1 MLVKELI
8 KRPPGAPTKV
18 QSSQSHTHLHPL
30 SFFTTWGWFLSM
42 WSCVMS
48 MWWLPPAGM
57 VNIFYDG
64 QHPYLHNVNSFSS
77 GTKMSTSDSARAAA
91 ASSSGPTKC
100 PMWLSDEHHDAS
112 EPCLHTGVIK
122 YIHFLINHTL
132 GMVYI
137 YDRVKTIKLPR
148 SKCSGV
154 RYH

>member
-1 MLVKELI
+1 MLLQKFSLPSPI
-8 KRPPGAPTKV
+8 PTC
-18 QSSQSHTHLHPL
+18 THSAFSLLEAGSCPCDPMWCPCDGFHL
-30 SFFTTWGWFLSM
+30 LGWSTL
-42 WSCVMS
+42 
-48 MWWLPPAGM
+48 
-57 VNIFYDG
+57 FYDG
-64 QHPYLHNVNSFSS
+64 QHPYLHSVNSFSS

-122 YIHFLINHTL
+122 YIHFLTNHTL
-132 GMVYI
+132 GMVCI

-148 SKCSGV
+148 RKCSGV